1 MSMGRIW
8 AGWRR
13 EYVEDVANNEPKS
26 ECVFCDLS
34 GQEDSFQVIADGE
47 NSFAAIN
54 IHPYTSGHLLVIPRR
69 HVGTLDS
76 LNTNEANSIMAMTQ
90 AATTAVNSAYAP
102 DGINIGI
109 NQGRA
114 AGAGLPNH
122 LHVPVLPRWI
132 ADTNFMTSVA
142 EARVLPEALDETRD
156 RLRAA
161 WPKK

>member
-1 MSMGRIW
+1 VLFRS
-8 AGWRR
+8 
-13 EYVEDVANNEPKS
+13 
-26 ECVFCDLS
+26 
-34 GQEDSFQVIADGE
+34 
-47 NSFAAIN
+47 
-54 IHPYTSGHLLVIPRR
+54 
-69 HVGTLDS
+69 
-76 LNTNEANSIMAMTQ
+76 
-90 AATTAVNSAYAP
+90 SAYAP

-122 LHVPVLPRWI
+122 LHVHVLPRWI